1 MPVIQ
6 FKRPSMIKK
15 YNVSLWLFLG
25 SLSFF
30 LSFRFRFQE
39 DEVSLIVQLL
49 TSHPPPSSAGVR
61 FVSLG
66 LCMLIACPS
75 LIGQQE
81 HEKRS
86 IEWVQWLVREEAYF
100 ERWLN
105 SNNNIPCQLQIS
117 RNLDLF
123 LKAQECYIHNC
134 NIMRELL
141 FSQSPLISVSLWCF
155 VHNRCFLLF
164 TLLLCFLQP
173 MYNGPTMLLV
183 AGNIMGPLY
192 HKL

>member
-1 MPVIQ
+1 MPFIQ
-6 FKRPSMIKK
+6 FKRTSMIKK
-15 YNVSLWLFLG
+15 YNVTLWLFLG
-25 SLSFF
+25 SVSFF
-30 LSFRFRFQE
+30 FRFQE

-100 ERWLN
+100 ERWLDSN
-105 SNNNIPCQLQIS
+105 SNMLCQLQINC
-117 RNLDLF
+117 NLDLF
-123 LKAQECYIHNC
+123 WKAQECYIHNW
-134 NIMRELL
+134 NILQGLL
-141 FSQSPLISVSLWCF
+141 FSQSPLISVSL
-155 VHNRCFLLF
+155 
-164 TLLLCFLQP
+164 
-173 MYNGPTMLLV
+173 
-183 AGNIMGPLY
+183 
-192 HKL
+192 

>member
-1 MPVIQ
+1 
-6 FKRPSMIKK
+6 
-15 YNVSLWLFLG
+15 LF
-25 SLSFF
+25 SFF
-30 LSFRFRFQE
+30 FRFQE

-100 ERWLN
+100 ER
-105 SNNNIPCQLQIS
+105 
-117 RNLDLF
+117 
-123 LKAQECYIHNC
+123 
-134 NIMRELL
+134 
-141 FSQSPLISVSLWCF
+141 
-155 VHNRCFLLF
+155 
-164 TLLLCFLQP
+164 
-173 MYNGPTMLLV
+173 
-183 AGNIMGPLY
+183 
-192 HKL
+192 

>member
-1 MPVIQ
+1 MQLIW
-6 FKRPSMIKK
+6 FKMTSIIKK
-15 YNVSLWLFLG
+15 YNVIRWLFLG
-25 SLSFF
+25 SLSVF
-30 LSFRFRFQE
+30 FRFQE

-100 ERWLN
+100 ERWLD
-105 SNNNIPCQLQIS
+105 SNNNMLRQLQIS
-117 RNLDLF
+117 CNLDL
-123 LKAQECYIHNC
+123 LSKAQECYIHNW
-134 NIMRELL
+134 NILQELL
-141 FSQSPLISVSLWCF
+141 FSHSPLISVSL
-155 VHNRCFLLF
+155 
-164 TLLLCFLQP
+164 
-173 MYNGPTMLLV
+173 
-183 AGNIMGPLY
+183 
-192 HKL
+192 

>member
-1 MPVIQ
+1 MSHFTFRIT
-6 FKRPSMIKK
+6 
-15 YNVSLWLFLG
+15 
-25 SLSFF
+25 LSFF
-30 LSFRFRFQE
+30 FFFLFFRFQE

-100 ERWLN
+100 ERWLDL
-105 SNNNIPCQLQIS
+105 NNNILCQLQIEGP
-117 RNLDLF
+117 RML
-123 LKAQECYIHNC
+123 H
-134 NIMRELL
+134 
-141 FSQSPLISVSLWCF
+141 SQLEHHAGIAVQSIPPD
-155 VHNRCFLLF
+155 
-164 TLLLCFLQP
+164 LCFTMMFCAQHMFP
-173 MYNGPTMLLV
+173 FIYPITMLLTTE
-183 AGNIMGPLY
+183 
-192 HKL
+192 KKT

>member
-6 FKRPSMIKK
+6 FDRPIMIKK
-15 YNVSLWLFLG
+15 YNVILFRITL
-25 SLSFF
+25 SSFF
-30 LSFRFRFQE
+30 FRFQE

-100 ERWLN
+100 ER
-105 SNNNIPCQLQIS
+105 
-117 RNLDLF
+117 
-123 LKAQECYIHNC
+123 
-134 NIMRELL
+134 
-141 FSQSPLISVSLWCF
+141 
-155 VHNRCFLLF
+155 
-164 TLLLCFLQP
+164 
-173 MYNGPTMLLV
+173 
-183 AGNIMGPLY
+183 
-192 HKL
+192 